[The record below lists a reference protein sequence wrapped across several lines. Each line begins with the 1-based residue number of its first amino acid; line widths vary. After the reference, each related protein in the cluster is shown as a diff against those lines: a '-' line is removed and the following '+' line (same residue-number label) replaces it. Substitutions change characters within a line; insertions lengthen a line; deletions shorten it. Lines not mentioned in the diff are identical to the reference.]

1 MRSFDYYC
9 KYQRNFMK
17 KIILSFVTLAV
28 IFSFHISLFSQQPT
42 QNWMLL
48 NYENDSV
55 PGVSEKKAYSL
66 LANKKPKKVVVAVI
80 DSGVDILHEDLNDVI
95 WINEDEIA
103 NNGIDDDKNGYVDDI
118 YGWNFIGGKDG
129 KHVNQDSY
137 EITRLYG
144 SLEKKYGNKTAKE
157 IGSNER
163 KEFDYYQKIKKEWET
178 KMNEYLSG
186 KAGVETLLKSIKE
199 TESLLKEKFQ
209 ITDITEETLEKIDQS
224 DETLNK
230 AIVSIQVLMMMTG
243 SKDYYQL
250 ISILKNEMDYYQSSL
265 DYGYNLSFDPRHI
278 VGDNYSNS
286 AEKNYGNSDVK
297 GPDPSHGTHVA
308 GIIAAERGNGI
319 GMDGISNAT
328 SIMVLRA
335 VPNGDERDKDV
346 ANAIIYAAD
355 NGAKIINM
363 SFGKKYYSD
372 KQAVDNAIK
381 YAESKDVLLIHAA
394 GNDAENI
401 DVVQFYPTRK
411 FLKGSAKNWLEVGAM
426 NWEKSPNAAGSF
438 SNYGKKNVDL
448 FAPGVD
454 IYSTFPNQKY
464 EFQQGTSMAAPVVAG
479 VAAVLRSH
487 FPELSASEIK
497 KALLSSVRQFKGMK
511 TNLPGSDKLV
521 NFSDLSK
528 TGGVVELSKAVEYC
542 LKLTQGKK

>member
-1 MRSFDYYC
+1 
-9 KYQRNFMK
+9 MK
-17 KIILSFVTLAV
+17 KIILSFVTLVV
-28 IFSFHISLFSQQPT
+28 IFSVHISLFSQQPT

-80 DSGVDILHEDLNDVI
+80 DSGVDILHEDLNDVV
-95 WINEDEIA
+95 WINEDEIPS
-103 NNGIDDDKNGYVDDI
+103 NGIDDDKNGYVDDI

-129 KHVNQDSY
+129 EHVNHDSY

-144 SLEKKYGNKTAKE
+144 SLEKKFGNKTSKE
-157 IGSNER
+157 IVSKER
-163 KEFDYYQKIKKEWET
+163 KEFEYYQKIKKEWET
-178 KMNEYLSG
+178 KLNEFNSE
-186 KAGVETLLKSIKE
+186 KAGIESLMNSIKE
-199 TESLLKEKFQ
+199 AEQLLKDKLQ
-209 ITDITEETLEKIDQS
+209 ITEITSEILEKAESS
-224 DETLNK
+224 DETVK
-230 AIVSIQVLMMMTG
+230 KSILTIQMLMMMTG
-243 SKDYYQL
+243 STDFNNLMSQL
-250 ISILKNEMDYYQSSL
+250 TGAMDYYKSTIE
-265 DYGYNLSFDPRHI
+265 YGYNLSFDPRHI

-286 AEKNYGNSDVK
+286 SEKNYGNNDVK

-319 GMDGISNAT
+319 GMDGISNST

-372 KQAVDNAIK
+372 KKAVDNAIK

-411 FLKGSAKNWLEVGAM
+411 FLNGSAKNWIEVGAM

-464 EFQQGTSMAAPVVAG
+464 EFQQGTSMAAPVVSG
-479 VAAVLRSH
+479 VAAVLRSY

-511 TNLPGSDKLV
+511 TNQPGSDKLV

-542 LKLTQGKK
+542 LKLTQGKN